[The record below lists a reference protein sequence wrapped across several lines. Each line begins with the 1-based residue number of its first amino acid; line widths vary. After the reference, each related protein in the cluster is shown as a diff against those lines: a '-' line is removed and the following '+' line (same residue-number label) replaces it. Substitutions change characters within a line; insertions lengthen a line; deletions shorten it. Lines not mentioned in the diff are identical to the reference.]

1 MGSSTSKLVNKS
13 ARDGL
18 LRSTQPTRVLM
29 DKILD
34 FLMREVKPKDFANLS
49 SSTECSKYVVF
60 LADMFDKIFIPLRVV
75 PSKDSKGVIMFRKVD
90 ELRDDTKLP
99 NRRALCISLGY
110 FYTKLFQIIG
120 ALSYSVF
127 DESYM
132 RVAAGYGIGA
142 PGAGAAVLP
151 PGAYYR
157 GGGLER
163 IPPNFGNFKILA
175 KYITNTNKT
184 GRYSFDKR
192 VDPRIT
198 IQLDIQNGYG
208 IVYLYDKTT
217 SDLILKAD
225 IKISK
230 ESIVTKSG
238 VELKTYLISF
248 DKIKENEQEYFLD
261 QNYTN
266 IDVYYD
272 EEDDRYLTIS
282 SPNQRIDTAIINRL
296 QKMHELIR
304 TGAYRGALPGRPY
317 GDIRKDE
324 RRRLYERITDQAR
337 MGRKVLPAKLRRMSE
352 KDEHLEA
359 LLSAGTRP
367 VAHCVARALQLLD
380 IDALGPKMPQAARSY
395 ICMSKFNEQVQ
406 KSIPAPG
413 GSFSKNTGLEYL
425 STLFTIFYGSEPKLL
440 DPMKAQYMNFLNN
453 MAKAVGTKSTIRS
466 SSKEINTLH
475 HQLIDNNTK
484 AFCSKRSADIPLTLT
499 DSSLSV
505 TRSGVDALFKRQIA
519 HSIEV
524 NKLLRMIFEI
534 TPQGNMRIHPQIL
547 GGGIPALDMISQK
560 ARELLMAYYE
570 GCELTYQV
578 TLNQLAPRAI

>member
-1 MGSSTSKLVNKS
+1 MGSSTSTLVSKS
-13 ARDGL
+13 ARDEL

-29 DKILD
+29 DRILD

-49 SSTECSKYVVF
+49 SATECSKYVVF
-60 LADMFDKIFIPLRVV
+60 LADMFDKIFIPLRIVPAKGPGGVV
-75 PSKDSKGVIMFRKVD
+75 MFRKVD
-90 ELRDDTKLP
+90 DLRDDTKLP

-142 PGAGAAVLP
+142 PIGMSLLP
-151 PGAYYR
+151 PGAQIR
-157 GGGLER
+157 GGGLEKL
-163 IPPNFGNFKILA
+163 PTNFGNFKILA
-175 KYITNTNKT
+175 KYITHTNKS
-184 GRYSFDKR
+184 GRYYFDKK

-198 IQLDIQNGYG
+198 IQLDVNNGYG
-208 IVYLYDKTT
+208 VIYMYDKTT
-217 SDLILKAD
+217 SELILKTD
-225 IKISK
+225 IKISR
-230 ESIVTKSG
+230 ESVVAKDGI
-238 VELKTYLISF
+238 ELKTYLIAF

-261 QNYTN
+261 QQYTN

-272 EEDDRYLTIS
+272 DQDDRYLTIS
-282 SPNQRIDTAIINRL
+282 SPNQRVDTAIISRL

-317 GDIRKDE
+317 GDIRKEE
-324 RRRLYERITDQAR
+324 RRRLYERVGQRSRGEGLLA
-337 MGRKVLPAKLRRMSE
+337 RKVRIVRPE
-352 KDEHLEA
+352 KDERLEG
-359 LLSAGTRP
+359 LLSTGTRP

-395 ICMSKFNEQVQ
+395 ICMTKFNEQVQ
-406 KSIPAPG
+406 KTVPAPG
-413 GSFSKNTGLEYL
+413 GSFSKSSGLEYL

-440 DPMKAQYMNFLNN
+440 DPMKAQYINFLNN
-453 MAKAVGTKSTIRS
+453 MAKTIGTKAGVRS

-475 HQLIDNNTK
+475 SQLIDNNTK
-484 AFCSKRSADIPLTLT
+484 TFCGKKSNDIPLTLT
-499 DSSLSV
+499 EGSLSV
-505 TRSGVDALFKRQIA
+505 ARSGVDALFKRQIM

-547 GGGIPALDMISQK
+547 AGGIPALDMISQK
-560 ARELLMAYYE
+560 ARELLMVYYE
-570 GCELTYQV
+570 GCELSYQI
-578 TLNQLAPRAI
+578 TLKQLAPRTI

>member
-13 ARDGL
+13 ARDEL

-49 SSTECSKYVVF
+49 SSSECSKYVVF

-163 IPPNFGNFKILA
+163 IPPNFGYFKILA
-175 KYITNTNKT
+175 KYINTTTQNGLYT
-184 GRYSFDKR
+184 FDKQL
-192 VDPRIT
+192 DPRISINIDIKRNYGT
-198 IQLDIQNGYG
+198 IYM
-208 IVYLYDKTT
+208 YEKSTK
-217 SDLILKAD
+217 SLILQAD
-225 IKISK
+225 IRITYNKVYNK
-230 ESIVTKSG
+230 QQG
-238 VELKTYLISF
+238 MDVETYLISF
-248 DKIKENEQEYFLD
+248 DNIKENNQPYFLD

-272 EEDDRYLTIS
+272 DRFNGYYTIS
-282 SPNQRIDTAIINRL
+282 KGYRIDKAIFILL
-296 QKMHELIR
+296 QKMHEEIR
-304 TGAYRGALPGRPY
+304 TGAYERAIPGRQY
-317 GDIRKDE
+317 KDIREGDIQQLLKRFAKKSKGEGLLAHRARIIRPEKDE
-324 RRRLYERITDQAR
+324 R
-337 MGRKVLPAKLRRMSE
+337 
-352 KDEHLEA
+352 LEA

-395 ICMSKFNEQVQ
+395 ICMSKFNEQIQ
-406 KSIPAPG
+406 KTIPAPG

-484 AFCSKRSADIPLTLT
+484 AFCSKRSADIPITLT

-547 GGGIPALDMISQK
+547 TGGIPALDMISQK

>member
-1 MGSSTSKLVNKS
+1 MGSSTSTLVSKS
-13 ARDGL
+13 ARDEL

-34 FLMREVKPKDFANLS
+34 FLMREVKPKDFVNLS
-49 SSTECSKYVVF
+49 SATECSKYVVF

-90 ELRDDTKLP
+90 DLRDDTKLP

-175 KYITNTNKT
+175 KYITNTNKS
-184 GRYSFDKR
+184 GRYYFDKK
-192 VDPRIT
+192 VDSRIT

-208 IVYLYDKTT
+208 IIYMYEKST
-217 SDLILKAD
+217 SELILKAD
-225 IKISK
+225 IKISR
-230 ESIVTKSG
+230 ESVLAKDGI
-238 VELKTYLISF
+238 ELKTYLISF

-272 EEDDRYLTIS
+272 DEDDRYLTIS
-282 SPNQRIDTAIINRL
+282 SPNQRVDTAIINRL

-324 RRRLYERITDQAR
+324 RRRLYERYGKKSKGEGLLAHRAR
-337 MGRKVLPAKLRRMSE
+337 IIRPE
-352 KDEHLEA
+352 KDERLEA

-395 ICMSKFNEQVQ
+395 ICMSKFNEQIQ
-406 KSIPAPG
+406 KTIPAPG

-440 DPMKAQYMNFLNN
+440 DPLKAQYMNFLNN
-453 MAKAVGTKSTIRS
+453 MAKAVGTKATIRS

-484 AFCSKRSADIPLTLT
+484 AFCSKKSADIPLTLT